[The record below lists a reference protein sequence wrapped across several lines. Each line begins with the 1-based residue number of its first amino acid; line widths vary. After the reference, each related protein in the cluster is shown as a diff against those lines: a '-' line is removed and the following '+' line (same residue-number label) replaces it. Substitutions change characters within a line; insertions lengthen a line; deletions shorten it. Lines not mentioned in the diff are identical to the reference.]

1 MNGNNWKDFVDSLHR
16 EGGHRNRI
24 KTLDSDMADYL
35 DSGPQKKG
43 GYKNKRARFKGKKF
57 NDVSAPPGAAG
68 GLEEEEEVSADSFNF
83 HEGLEPRLW
92 RDMTLK
98 RVVRTQLLK
107 IANFFMDKL
116 PIEANVE
123 DIRLT
128 GSLAN
133 YNWSNYSDVDLH
145 IVVNFL
151 DVDENTELVKAFFDN
166 VRARWN
172 QNHQI
177 QIKGYDVEIYVENM
191 QEQHLSSGVYSILND
206 EWVERPRKFQSQI
219 DFPAARKKAQDI
231 EFQANVINN
240 LVTAGKFKKA
250 SKSVDRLKTKIKN
263 MRRAGLESRKQEFS
277 VENIAFKILRR
288 NGALER
294 LNDLKDRMHD
304 DMMSIE
310 EGPSGAL
317 PDK

>member
-1 MNGNNWKDFVDSLHR
+1 
-16 EGGHRNRI
+16 
-24 KTLDSDMADYL
+24 
-35 DSGPQKKG
+35 
-43 GYKNKRARFKGKKF
+43 
-57 NDVSAPPGAAG
+57 
-68 GLEEEEEVSADSFNF
+68 
-83 HEGLEPRLW
+83 
-92 RDMTLK
+92 
-98 RVVRTQLLK
+98 
-107 IANFFMDKL
+107 MDKL

-166 VRARWN
+166 ARMRWN

-177 QIKGYDVEIYVENM
+177 QIKGYDVEIYVENA
-191 QEQHLSSGVYSILND
+191 QEKHLSSGVYSILND
-206 EWVERPRKFQSQI
+206 EWVERPRKFQSHI

-231 EFQANVINN
+231 EFQANVIDN
-240 LVTAGKFKKA
+240 LVNVGKFKKA
-250 SKSVDRLKTKIKN
+250 SKNIDRLKTKIKN

-288 NGALER
+288 NGVLEM

-310 EGPSGAL
+310 EDHSGTL
-317 PDK
+317 YDK